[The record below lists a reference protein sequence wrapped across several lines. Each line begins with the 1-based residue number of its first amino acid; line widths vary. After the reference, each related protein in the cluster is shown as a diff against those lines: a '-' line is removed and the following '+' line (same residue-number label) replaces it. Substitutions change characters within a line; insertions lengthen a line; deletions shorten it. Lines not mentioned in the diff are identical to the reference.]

1 MLHFGRLQPFSQT
14 LKATLEKLES
24 YIHSSLLRIFVNY
37 GRKKFYNI
45 RPRTPFS
52 KLGQSPEGCSSY
64 LFPKLMGS
72 KRANEIL
79 LLDGVLTS
87 GEAKQA
93 GLVTEVFPAET
104 FLPEVSRRLQEMSKL
119 PPKTMAH
126 IKKLVRDVERE
137 KLHQGPIL
145 YNFIRL

>member
-1 MLHFGRLQPFSQT
+1 VPS
-14 LKATLEKLES
+14 
-24 YIHSSLLRIFVNY
+24 
-37 GRKKFYNI
+37 
-45 RPRTPFS
+45 TPFS

-79 LLDGVLTS
+79 LLDGVLTA

-93 GLVTEVFPAET
+93 GLVTEVFPPET
-104 FLPEVSRRLQEMSKL
+104 FRPEVSRRLQEMSKL
-119 PPKTMAH
+119 PPKTMVH

-145 YNFIRL
+145 